1 MVSDLYKRH
10 FYVNKSIDSLVNN
23 EIIEYDMK
31 SADISI
37 IESKGLLSEEEI
49 ELIKSLPK
57 KVRNTKIGKMQ
68 KRNKELVKELNKGF
82 TEYRKLFIETNE
94 IDDSDIISIKK
105 DAIFT
110 TKRCDK
116 KSFDKVQFVEKN
128 IYTSYYY
135 FRNGI
140 EIYYNKNRMDV
151 KGINDDKLK
160 NHKEYF
166 ASFIN
171 RFCFMGETSSLNNRI
186 KFLNEFTYLYKTR
199 NLDIQYYREFNAN
212 SFFRA
217 FETITHLDVGMDC
230 AYNLKPSEVDIKY
243 NFFNYLVPMINMLI

>member
-10 FYVNKSIDSLVNN
+10 FYVNKSIDLLVNN

-82 TEYRKLFIETNE
+82 TEYRKLLIETNE

-151 KGINDDKLK
+151 KGINDEKLK

-166 ASFIN
+166 ASF
-171 RFCFMGETSSLNNRI
+171 LNI
-186 KFLNEFTYLYKTR
+186 F
-199 NLDIQYYREFNAN
+199 
-212 SFFRA
+212 
-217 FETITHLDVGMDC
+217 
-230 AYNLKPSEVDIKY
+230 
-243 NFFNYLVPMINMLI
+243 

>member
-1 MVSDLYKRH
+1 M
-10 FYVNKSIDSLVNN
+10 
-23 EIIEYDMK
+23 
-31 SADISI
+31 SI
-37 IESKGLLSEEEI
+37 IKEYSLLAQEEREKLGKEEKKTSTINIGKLHHKFKGLAS
-49 ELIKSLPK
+49 
-57 KVRNTKIGKMQ
+57 KMNEGFM
-68 KRNKELVKELNKGF
+68 KARLLFGELNELK
-82 TEYRKLFIETNE
+82 
-94 IDDSDIISIKK
+94 DSDIVSIKK

-166 ASFIN
+166 ASFVN

-199 NLDIQYYREFNAN
+199 NLDIEYYREFNAN

-230 AYNLKPSEVDIKY
+230 AYNLKPPEVDIKY